1 MKKLNLNTGIPLR
14 WPFLRN
20 SKIMLFKK
28 SKWIFVKKEFQKD
41 PNKII
46 NNFNIKNFRKSFG
59 ENDIPL
65 IIRRKFFFKER
76 LLLTKRLKSDGLS
89 IKKFQLK
96 NLFNGKKRFAKKIKP
111 FLFRLNSRLDVLLLK
126 TQLFASVSALKQ
138 FLSHEGILVNNK
150 RIYNGNFILKEG
162 DIITFNKKNRKFYKE
177 YFKRFLISKKIN
189 NIHSIFE
196 YNQSTLTFIV
206 KDLTSEKLLKL
217 NYTNFNDQLFWGSRI
232 F

>member
-177 YFKRFLISKKIN
+177 YFKRFLISKK
-189 NIHSIFE
+189 
-196 YNQSTLTFIV
+196 NQ
-206 KDLTSEKLLKL
+206 
-217 NYTNFNDQLFWGSRI
+217 
-232 F
+232 

>member
-189 NIHSIFE
+189 NIHSIYE
-196 YNQSTLTFIV
+196 YNQTTLNFIV
-206 KDLTSEKLLKL
+206 KD
-217 NYTNFNDQLFWGSRI
+217 
-232 F
+232 

>member
-177 YFKRFLISKKIN
+177 YFKRFLIGKKIN